1 MPVIPPLSDHG
12 PFLRIILGP
21 PAKRWAMLS
30 RVEACSSWSI
40 RNVELE
46 LHRIDDYRYRRVTQ
60 ARFAFPYLIP
70 LTSQFAPMRDAGA
83 KRSTM
88 IPTKPL
94 HSGSLLLTAFVI
106 AISRAAREIRVRFA
120 TGSPSEPRA
129 TAPPATKSQRLQGT
143 NAEIKENPRVGR
155 SRG

>member
-60 ARFAFPYLIP
+60 TRFAFPYLIP

-83 KRSTM
+83 FHDDSDK
-88 IPTKPL
+88 
-94 HSGSLLLTAFVI
+94 TAAQRI
-106 AISRAAREIRVRFA
+106 AASHRVRDRHFESGA
-120 TGSPSEPRA
+120 R
-129 TAPPATKSQRLQGT
+129 
-143 NAEIKENPRVGR
+143 NPRPFCYR
-155 SRG
+155 ITL